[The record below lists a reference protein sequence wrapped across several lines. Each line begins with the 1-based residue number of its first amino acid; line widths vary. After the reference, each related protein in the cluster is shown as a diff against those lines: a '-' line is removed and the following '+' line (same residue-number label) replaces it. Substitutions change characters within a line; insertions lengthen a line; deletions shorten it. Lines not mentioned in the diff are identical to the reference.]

1 MPKRV
6 SRWQLIEQTRP
17 CACEGIMVNC
27 FQHNMIWPIR
37 IVISVPLL
45 LLFTL
50 DQQGNPLAPVSE
62 QSTILWLCFL
72 SQWITCNLPLAL
84 SKTSRV
90 TWEHVKN
97 HSVFFGQVHST
108 WMEGRASLSVEVS
121 LVSVGS
127 VGCGTTMERIRYQ
140 SDAGLSIR
148 ASYKGWDWFWG
159 GGWAVINGLSVKWTI
174 KTFYVPKGAG
184 ALASS
189 WITF

>member
-97 HSVFFGQVHST
+97 HTVFFLAKFIGLE
-108 WMEGRASLSVEVS
+108 WKEGLPFQWRWALFPWAQWAVVQ
-121 LVSVGS
+121 LWRGS
-127 VGCGTTMERIRYQ
+127 
-140 SDAGLSIR
+140 DIR
-148 ASYKGWDWFWG
+148 AML
-159 GGWAVINGLSVKWTI
+159 GWASEHHTRVEIGFGEVVEL
-174 KTFYVPKGAG
+174 
-184 ALASS
+184 L
-189 WITF
+189 